1 MRSKLFLSLIG
12 TVCLL
17 ASAASAQNYH
27 YQTDFRSE
35 ISTQGTGNFTS
46 STNDLLSNL
55 TSSANNSQATR
66 SGGFLIG
73 YRYHLARWFAIE
85 GDYAFTRQTQN
96 FFDPINLPNGSITSA
111 LKTNLHEITGA
122 AVITGGPRHRVRPY
136 GLLGGGAILFRPV
149 NAPTSQILGLGN
161 TLGFGPSETKPAFLY
176 GAGVDIGLNRFLAIR
191 AEYRGLIFSAPGFQ
205 IPGISLLGLSTPGIT
220 HMAQPSAGL
229 VWRF

>member
-1 MRSKLFLSLIG
+1 MRNKFLLFMAAL
-12 TVCLL
+12 CLL
-17 ASAASAQNYH
+17 VSAASAQNYRA
-27 YQTDFRSE
+27 DFRQE

-46 STNDLLSNL
+46 STNDVLSSI
-55 TSSANNSQATR
+55 TSNAATQATR

-73 YRYHLARWFAIE
+73 YRYHVARWFAVE
-85 GDYAFTRQTQN
+85 GDYAYTRQTQN
-96 FFDPINLPNGSITSA
+96 FFDPIQLPNGTLTSA
-111 LKTNLHEITGA
+111 LKTNIHELTAA

-149 NAPTSQILGLGN
+149 NPTVNTVLNIVN

-176 GAGVDIGLNRFLAIR
+176 GAGVDISLNRFLALR
-191 AEYRGLIFSAPGFQ
+191 AEYRGLVFSAPGFQ
-205 IPGISLLGLSTPGIT
+205 IPGLSVLGLSTPGLT

>member
-1 MRSKLFLSLIG
+1 MRSKLLFFVA

-17 ASAASAQNYH
+17 ASAASAQNYQN
-27 YQTDFRSE
+27 YQTDFRQE

-46 STNDLLSNL
+46 STNDLLSNI
-55 TSSANNSQATR
+55 TSSASNSQSTR

-73 YRYHLARWFAIE
+73 YRYHLARWFAVE

-96 FFDPINLPNGSITSA
+96 FFDPINIPNGSITSA
-111 LKTNLHEITGA
+111 LKTNIHEITGA
-122 AVITGGPRHRVRPY
+122 AVITSGPRHRVRPY

-149 NAPTSQILGLGN
+149 NPTVNSVLNIVN
-161 TLGFGPSETKPAFLY
+161 NLGFGPSETKPAFLY

-191 AEYRGLIFSAPGFQ
+191 AEYRGLMFSAPGFQ
-205 IPGISLLGLSTPGIT
+205 IPGLSVLGLSTPGLT

>member
-1 MRSKLFLSLIG
+1 MRNKFLLFMATL
-12 TVCLL
+12 CLL
-17 ASAASAQNYH
+17 ASAASAQNYRA
-27 YQTDFRSE
+27 DFRQE

-46 STNDLLSNL
+46 STNDVLSSI
-55 TSSANNSQATR
+55 TSSTATQATR

-73 YRYHLARWFAIE
+73 YRYHMARWFAIE

-96 FFDPINLPNGSITSA
+96 FLDPINLPNGLLTSA
-111 LKTNLHEITGA
+111 LKTNIHEITAA

-149 NAPTSQILGLGN
+149 NQQVSTVLNIVN

-176 GAGVDIGLNRFLAIR
+176 GAGLDISLNRFLALR
-191 AEYRGLIFSAPGFQ
+191 AVYRGLVFSAPGFQ
-205 IPGISLLGLSTPGIT
+205 IPGLSVLGLSTPGLT

>member
-1 MRSKLFLSLIG
+1 MRTKFLLSFSAM
-12 TVCLL
+12 VCLL
-17 ASAASAQNYH
+17 ASAASAQNYN
-27 YQTDFRSE
+27 TDFRQE

-46 STNDLLSNL
+46 STNDLLSNI
-55 TSSANNSQATR
+55 TSSASNSQSTR

-73 YRYHLARWFAIE
+73 YRYHMARWFAVE
-85 GDYAFTRQTQN
+85 GDYGFTRQTQN
-96 FFDPINLPNGSITSA
+96 FFDPTNILNGSITSA
-111 LKTNLHEITGA
+111 LKTNVHEITGA
-122 AVITGGPRHRVRPY
+122 AVITAGPRHRVRPY

-149 NAPTSQILGLGN
+149 NAPVNQILGTIN

-191 AEYRGLIFSAPGFQ
+191 AEYRGLVFSAPGFQ

-220 HMAQPSAGL
+220 HMSQPSAGL

>member
-1 MRSKLFLSLIG
+1 MRSKFFLCFAA

-17 ASAASAQNYH
+17 ATAASAQNYRA
-27 YQTDFRSE
+27 DFRQE

-46 STNDLLSNL
+46 STNDLLSNI
-55 TSSANNSQATR
+55 TSSTNTQSTS

-73 YRYHLARWFAIE
+73 YRYHVARWFAIE

-96 FFDPINLPNGSITSA
+96 FFDPINLPSGSITSL
-111 LKTNLHEITGA
+111 LKTNIHEITGA

-149 NAPTSQILGLGN
+149 NPTVNTVLNIVN

-176 GAGVDIGLNRFLAIR
+176 GAGVDISLNRFLALR
-191 AEYRGLIFSAPGFQ
+191 AEYRGLVFSAPGFQ
-205 IPGISLLGLSTPGIT
+205 IPGLSIIGLSTPGLT

>member
-1 MRSKLFLSLIG
+1 MRRTSVLSPVAFVAFIFLFM
-12 TVCLL
+12 
-17 ASAASAQNYH
+17 AAGFAQDYK
-27 YQTDFRSE
+27 SE
-35 ISTQGTGNFTS
+35 FSIQGTANLPKN
-46 STNDLLSNL
+46 STNIDIPHD
-55 TSSANNSQATR
+55 ATK

-85 GDYAFTRQTQN
+85 GDYAYTRQTQN
-96 FFDPINLPNGSITSA
+96 FLDPINLPSGLLTSA
-111 LKTNLHEITGA
+111 LKTNIHEITAA

-149 NAPTSQILGLGN
+149 NQQVSTVLNIVN

-176 GAGVDIGLNRFLAIR
+176 GAGLDISLNRFLALR
-191 AEYRGLIFSAPGFQ
+191 AEYRGLVFSAPGFQ
-205 IPGISLLGLSTPGIT
+205 IPGLSLLGLSTPGLT